1 MIKFNITREE
11 LDNPVRFSQL
21 IRMALE
27 KHTLEVVRTIK
38 TDKQFYQG
46 EQPVVKFVFNK
57 AKLLVD
63 TATEMFIGHLPE
75 ITTYS
80 EQQKERQRLVDFNKM
95 LKTSDFGK
103 EIYQV
108 GLNASITGRGYF
120 LVYTEE
126 GDEFPRYVSL
136 DPEYTNV
143 VYDNHV
149 KPKPMFGFTLVTQT
163 EVLPNSR
170 EADYYR
176 IFVYTDKFF
185 YNLRTVSTLDLTI
198 LGALPTYGVVDMST
212 AQIFAHNFND
222 VPLIEFKNNELMVGD
237 ARPKYDAISAFNFL
251 QNDRISNVND
261 VVKYVLMLKNVR
273 VGNEEE
279 QQEFSSL
286 LKNQRVLALEGDNV
300 DAKFL
305 TNPLDQNSIQTLVN
319 DIEGQIH
326 DIIPNFQSP
335 SFAQNS
341 SEPALKLKLKGFL
354 DLAKEKERHFNSGLS
369 QVIALTLDFIRRL
382 GGRNVSKLLFDMND
396 IEIEYSHNLPS
407 NDYEKITQMVS
418 LNQMGLLNSRIG
430 LQQLSWIANVE
441 EYLQG
446 VTPLADNQT
455 EMANNGGNNATNR
468 ERQMLAQTDPTK
480 IDNVLANAQGVG
492 QTLREPNEE
501 IDE

>member
-11 LDNPVRFSQL
+11 IDNPTRFAQL

-27 KHTLEVVRTIK
+27 KHTLDVVKTIK
-38 TDKQFYQG
+38 QDKQFYMG
-46 EQPVVKFVFNK
+46 ELPVVKFVFNK

-63 TATEMFIGHLPE
+63 TATEMFIGHLPD

-80 EQQKERQRLVDFNKM
+80 EQQRERQRLIEFNKM

-120 LVYTEE
+120 LVYTEM

-143 VYDNHV
+143 VYDNSV

-163 EVLPNSR
+163 EVLPNNR

-198 LGALPTYGVVDMST
+198 MGSIPTYGVVDMTT
-212 AQIFAHNFND
+212 AEIVPHNFND

-237 ARPKYDAISAFNFL
+237 ARPKYDAITSFNFL

-279 QQEFSSL
+279 QAEFTSL
-286 LKNQRVLALEGDNV
+286 LKNQRVLALEGDTA

-305 TNPLDQNSIQTLVN
+305 TNPLDQNAIQTLVN
-319 DIEGQIH
+319 DIESQIH
-326 DIIPNFQSP
+326 DVIPNFQAP

-341 SEPALKLKLKGFL
+341 SEPALKLKLKAFL

-369 QVIALTLDFIRRL
+369 QVISLTLDFIRRV
-382 GGRNVSKLLFDMND
+382 GGRNVGRLLFDMND

-418 LNQMGLLNSRIG
+418 LNQMGLLNPRIA

-446 VTPLADNQT
+446 VEKPEQT
-455 EMANNGGNNATNR
+455 QVSNGNNETNR
-468 ERQMLAQTDPTK
+468 LRQMMAQSDPSK
-480 IDNVLANAQGVG
+480 IDNDMAQAQSVS
-492 QTLREPNEE
+492 QQLPPDEE
-501 IDE
+501 N